1 MRHDETMR
9 RIIRERESVCAH
21 FEQQC
26 ARCPFGGQCPRQE
39 ELESEKEPKFTF
51 GMEKLKEGEDR

>member
-9 RIIRERESVCAH
+9 RIIRERENVCNH
-21 FEQQC
+21 FGQQC

-51 GMEKLKEGEDR
+51 GMEKQ